1 MAKNIYDKLKRIEA
15 ESNNIDVSRYRPMR
29 ATQDRIVREFN
40 KGRSFS
46 FHKWAPLTKYSN
58 DDFKQD
64 FVTYNN
70 ALLACKMSHESS
82 EPPKLIYDHSGMVI
96 GVDSNEWEFVF
107 ASSIQYNTFYFDS
120 IEEELFGEG
129 IRFRADDNKMYTTS
143 EAITMEPITVNIDLG
158 TEFPKGAVIPA
169 GTSVHRILNAV
180 FTSNRLGRSDGISIY
195 TNSMLN
201 AMDEDERPETFISIR
216 DDSDLFETKDDKTY
230 VDILF
235 SAIRSLQAEVAKM
248 RNAFK
253 YGMYS
258 YSGNNTAL
266 SEIVDNDVKE
276 KDALWSVDEADLSE
290 ITAYNIDFEGTVFPF
305 NPSSNVDISTPGV
318 VRFNGEAEW
327 TDYMNELSELEDAK
341 LYLYMTSNDTDI
353 TVNLKSH
360 HSENQLVI
368 KLDDV
373 VDKLVQK
380 YNVILLI
387 SRKHKFLDD
396 SDYSGF
402 NYIWVSVTNYENG
415 RVLAEGFYN
424 SDTQRLVKNQYL
436 VNDRYYID
444 SVKFTDL
451 SLYKFNLYA
460 KYQDL
465 TQEVVPSIPNDTD
478 YKYKVAHITIR
489 SVDNFETLEKIQS
502 QLPNNELIWEEAS
515 RKLWI
520 KSKDSLVAIGGNSSN
535 PETNTGM
542 TQTEIIEMLQQMGI
556 VYLDEN
562 NVLQLSSIGDATF
575 VNSDTGK
582 AFKFEVNSEG
592 DLVGNEVPDTSLAER
607 IEAVS
612 GTNPISTEDGFR
624 GFISRLLCA
633 EAGKSATTA
642 TSDVGLLSDRVK
654 IGAVYCPLETD
665 TKFGCS
671 HGFIEL
677 ENTSDS
683 DIQLEGVYLHYLHPT
698 ATSDGVVEHL
708 PLKGVLKAGNTYL
721 IRCKKY
727 ADPET
732 NADVVINV
740 DSFDQEWYID
750 GELLDLSND
759 GTSAYGFAL
768 TYGNSDGGQPISA
781 TTNFVSDK
789 NPANDKQRYFWK
801 WYYIDSLI
809 LNKYYGDSTAYWGIN
824 ANQTAVP
831 SNCIIKNTF
840 ELDPAKQAFQA
851 LTTMDSSRRRT
862 EKAGNDIQTLSLD
875 APEIS
880 FPNSPQTYPV
890 ERFTPKSSKQKK
902 NVSTDKTKL
911 DMEKPNAVSCSF
923 GINSSTT
930 RCFNWVSAGSFDEY
944 VFLKN
949 GDGTWTSFESY
960 KTRIGDAT
968 QSESFPRRKE
978 FSEITNNT
986 AYARINGI
994 FPGCNARYTSH
1005 KCILDVVPSAVSEKT
1020 TYTYIVGR
1028 KTKSGAPDFNHC
1040 SKEQTFTLYPESYV
1054 PRIYQTSDQQG
1065 FHWIEYQVWSAAAI
1079 ALNNKIEDD
1088 CSKENIIPILINTG
1102 DATQNGTRV
1111 NEWLDYFN
1119 GGDCLFNHLEQMDV
1133 VGNNDLCGA
1142 NPEILGTGDDIGKSN
1157 SFYFHVFH
1165 CYDIDEG
1172 AEGKMIPIIQTDAG
1186 DYKYIPSL
1194 YYFNLPQKIRIVMV
1208 NSEITIKNCET
1219 WFNKWHNDKPVNI
1232 YTGWTVNKGDC
1243 EFRSDFTT
1251 IYTMIYH
1258 MLNDNSYKKIVAC
1271 HEMPFTVI
1279 TTDNLLVE
1287 SKSGEKS
1294 RSLSGT
1300 SLVGSHMN
1308 QMSADDKVG
1317 IYWFSRLLE
1326 HFGVQL
1332 CLGGHKHTYA
1342 STFPVRENYL
1352 YKDSGGNTLS
1362 SKNGKMP
1369 MEETLANE
1377 QNVIWIDSDN
1387 RNLSKFPLIGSE
1399 INEITIEP
1407 SANYIRPFEVVD
1419 GLTGGVTYF
1428 MCQATGYKLTSN
1440 KELPSNYQEFSNL
1453 IPETNGSKADT
1464 NQQYPMFAIVK
1475 LTETGC
1481 SISLARVHN
1490 IFNDK
1495 YKFTQLL
1502 YSKNTPHLKYIS
1514 KISGSRFG
1522 NWDNS
1527 NETNI
1532 INISWN

>member
-1 MAKNIYDKLKRIEA
+1 MQNKVKLTPCSPINVNNPIGLKPRN
-15 ESNNIDVSRYRPMR
+15 ESYI
-29 ATQDRIVREFN
+29 REFN
-40 KGRSFS
+40 KGKSFEYTD
-46 FHKWAPLTKYSN
+46 KWKTQTTYTN
-58 DDFKQD
+58 DAIKQD
-64 FVTYNN
+64 FVTYDNV
-70 ALLACKMSHESS
+70 LLACKTNHVSS
-82 EPPKLIYDHSGMVI
+82 DPPKLIYDDGGKPI
-96 GVDSNEWEFVF
+96 GVEGEQWSFVLAQSTSYYKYYIDGDTSHNLNLGIPIYDAEEFSKVDPENPPDKYIMIPSESDIVNSEANYLDVLF
-107 ASSIQYNTFYFDS
+107 SSI
-120 IEEELFGEG
+120 
-129 IRFRADDNKMYTTS
+129 RK
-143 EAITMEPITVNIDLG
+143 
-158 TEFPKGAVIPA
+158 
-169 GTSVHRILNAV
+169 
-180 FTSNRLGRSDGISIY
+180 
-195 TNSMLN
+195 
-201 AMDEDERPETFISIR
+201 
-216 DDSDLFETKDDKTY
+216 
-230 VDILF
+230 
-235 SAIRSLQAEVAKM
+235 LQAEVARLK
-248 RNAFK
+248 NSFQ
-253 YGMYS
+253 YGIYS
-258 YSGNNTAL
+258 YTGTHTAM
-266 SEIVDNDVKE
+266 SNSIYNDTE
-276 KDALWSVDEADLSE
+276 EDEPLWAVDESDLSLLAE
-290 ITAYNIDFEGTVFPF
+290 SSMDFGTQLFPF
-305 NPSSNVDISTPGV
+305 DNQ
-318 VRFNGEAEW
+318 NGGSYEVNDNYINITSYTYW
-327 TDYMNELSELEDAK
+327 EDRGEIANCHDPK
-341 LYLYMTSNDTDI
+341 LYLYTTSSKLSLKYILHSN
-353 TVNLKSH
+353 NLP
-360 HSENQLVI
+360 EIIVDNLDVLVPYE
-368 KLDDV
+368 V
-373 VDKLVQK
+373 ER
-380 YNVILLI
+380 YNVLCIL
-387 SRKHKFLDD
+387 SRKMQLEGDNKESGYNYMWLSIGDYFTGNILCEGYLDPSNNTLSTKPVD
-396 SDYSGF
+396 FGAYVF
-402 NYIWVSVTNYENG
+402 NKVE
-415 RVLAEGFYN
+415 L
-424 SDTQRLVKNQYL
+424 
-436 VNDRYYID
+436 NDM
-444 SVKFTDL
+444 T
-451 SLYKFNLYA
+451 LYKFSMYS
-460 KYQDL
+460 KYQDFGR
-465 TQEVVPSIPNDTD
+465 EVIPNTPSDD
-478 YKYKVAHITIR
+478 NYKYRVAHLTIR
-489 SVDNFETLEKIQS
+489 SVKNNNELKTIES

-633 EAGKSATTA
+633 EAGKSAITA
-642 TSDVGLLSDRVK
+642 TSDVGSLSDRVK
-654 IGAVYCPLETD
+654 IGAVYCPLKTD

-677 ENTSDS
+677 ENTSNS

-698 ATSDGVVEHL
+698 ATADDVVEHL

-727 ADPET
+727 ADPEA

-759 GTSAYGFAL
+759 GTSAYAFAL

-789 NPANDKQRYFWK
+789 NPTNDKQRYFWK

-824 ANQTAVP
+824 AKQTVVP

-851 LTTMDSSRRRT
+851 LTSMDSSRRRT
-862 EKAGNDIQTLSLD
+862 EKVGTDIQTLSLD

-880 FPNSPQTYPV
+880 FPNSPQTYPI
-890 ERFTPKSSKQKK
+890 ERFAPKSSKQKK

-930 RCFNWVSAGSFDEY
+930 RCFNWISAGSFDEY

-949 GDGTWTSFESY
+949 SDGTWTSFESY
-960 KTRIGDAT
+960 KTRTGEAT
-968 QSESFPRRKE
+968 QSKSFPSRKE
-978 FSEITNNT
+978 FSERTNNT
-986 AYARINGI
+986 AYARISGI

-1005 KCILDVVPSAVSEKT
+1005 KCILDVVGSAVSEKT

-1028 KTKSGAPDFNHC
+1028 KTKAGTPDFNHC
-1040 SKEQTFTLYPESYV
+1040 SQEQTFTLYPTSYV

-1065 FHWIEYQVWSAAAI
+1065 FHWVEYQVWSAAAI
-1079 ALNNKIEDD
+1079 ALNNKIEAD
-1088 CSKENIIPILINTG
+1088 CSKENIIPVLINTG

-1119 GGDCLFNHLEQMDV
+1119 GGNCLFNHLEQMDV

-1172 AEGKMIPIIQTDAG
+1172 TDGKMIPIIQTDDG

-1194 YYFNLPQKIRIVMV
+1194 YYFDLPQNIRMVMV

-1219 WFNKWHNDKPVNI
+1219 WFKKFHNDKPVNI

-1251 IYTMIYH
+1251 IYTMLYH
-1258 MLNDNSYKKIVAC
+1258 MLNKTSHKKIVAC

-1279 TTDNLLVE
+1279 TTENLMVE
-1287 SKSGEKS
+1287 NQAAEKS
-1294 RSLSGT
+1294 RSLNGT

-1399 INEITIEP
+1399 INQITITP
-1407 SANYIRPFEVVD
+1407 SANYIRPFEVID

-1453 IPETNGSKADT
+1453 IPETNGTSADT

-1490 IFNDK
+1490 IFNNK

-1502 YSKNTPHLKYIS
+1502 YSKDTPHLKYIS

-1522 NWDNS
+1522 NWDNY

>member
-1 MAKNIYDKLKRIEA
+1 MQNKVKLTPCSPINVNNPIGLKPRN
-15 ESNNIDVSRYRPMR
+15 ESYI
-29 ATQDRIVREFN
+29 REFN
-40 KGRSFS
+40 KGKSFEYTD
-46 FHKWAPLTKYSN
+46 KWKTQTTYTN
-58 DDFKQD
+58 DAIKQD
-64 FVTYNN
+64 FVTYDNV
-70 ALLACKMSHESS
+70 LLACKTNHVSS
-82 EPPKLIYDHSGMVI
+82 DPPKLIYDDGGKPI
-96 GVDSNEWEFVF
+96 GVEGEQWSFVLAQSTSYYKYYIDGDTSHNLNLGIPIYDAEEFSKVDPENPPDKYIMIPSESDIVNSETNYLDVLF
-107 ASSIQYNTFYFDS
+107 SSI
-120 IEEELFGEG
+120 
-129 IRFRADDNKMYTTS
+129 RK
-143 EAITMEPITVNIDLG
+143 
-158 TEFPKGAVIPA
+158 
-169 GTSVHRILNAV
+169 
-180 FTSNRLGRSDGISIY
+180 
-195 TNSMLN
+195 
-201 AMDEDERPETFISIR
+201 
-216 DDSDLFETKDDKTY
+216 
-230 VDILF
+230 
-235 SAIRSLQAEVAKM
+235 LQAEVARLK
-248 RNAFK
+248 NSFQ
-253 YGMYS
+253 YGIYS
-258 YSGNNTAL
+258 YTGTHTAM
-266 SEIVDNDVKE
+266 SNSIYNDTE
-276 KDALWSVDEADLSE
+276 EDEPLWAVDESDLSLLAE
-290 ITAYNIDFEGTVFPF
+290 SSMDFGTQLFPF
-305 NPSSNVDISTPGV
+305 DNQ
-318 VRFNGEAEW
+318 NGGSYEVNDNYINIANYTYW
-327 TDYMNELSELEDAK
+327 EDRGEIANCHDPK
-341 LYLYMTSNDTDI
+341 LYLYTTSSKLSLKYILHSN
-353 TVNLKSH
+353 NLP
-360 HSENQLVI
+360 EIIVDNLDVLVPYE
-368 KLDDV
+368 V
-373 VDKLVQK
+373 ER
-380 YNVILLI
+380 YNVLCVL
-387 SRKHKFLDD
+387 SRKMQLEGDNKESGYNYMWLSIGDYFTGNILCEGYLDPSNNTLSTKPVD
-396 SDYSGF
+396 FGTYVFNKVELSDM
-402 NYIWVSVTNYENG
+402 T
-415 RVLAEGFYN
+415 
-424 SDTQRLVKNQYL
+424 
-436 VNDRYYID
+436 
-444 SVKFTDL
+444 
-451 SLYKFNLYA
+451 LYKFSMYS
-460 KYQDL
+460 KYQDFGR
-465 TQEVVPSIPNDTD
+465 EVIPNTPSDD
-478 YKYKVAHITIR
+478 NYKYRVAHLTIR
-489 SVDNFETLEKIQS
+489 SVKNNNELKTIES

-654 IGAVYCPLETD
+654 IGAVYCPLKTD

-677 ENTSDS
+677 ENTSGS

-698 ATSDGVVEHL
+698 ATADDVVEHL

-727 ADPET
+727 ADPEV

-789 NPANDKQRYFWK
+789 NPTNDKQRYFWK

-824 ANQTAVP
+824 AKQTVVP

-851 LTTMDSSRRRT
+851 LTSMDSSRRRT
-862 EKAGNDIQTLSLD
+862 EKVGTDIQTLSLD
-875 APEIS
+875 APKIS
-880 FPNSPQTYPV
+880 FPNSPQTYPI
-890 ERFTPKSSKQKK
+890 ERFAPKSSKQKK

-930 RCFNWVSAGSFDEY
+930 RCFNWISAGSFDEY

-949 GDGTWTSFESY
+949 SDGTWTAFESY
-960 KTRIGDAT
+960 KTRTGEAT

-978 FSEITNNT
+978 FSERTNNT
-986 AYARINGI
+986 AYARISGI

-1005 KCILDVVPSAVSEKT
+1005 KCILDVVDSAVSAKT

-1028 KTKSGAPDFNHC
+1028 KTKAGTPDFNHC
-1040 SKEQTFTLYPESYV
+1040 SQEQTFTLYPTSYV

-1065 FHWIEYQVWSAAAI
+1065 FHWVEYQVWSAAAI
-1079 ALNNKIEDD
+1079 ALNNKIEAD
-1088 CSKENIIPILINTG
+1088 CEEEKNIIPVLINTG

-1119 GGDCLFNHLEQMDV
+1119 GGNCLFNHLEQMDV

-1142 NPEILGTGDDIGKSN
+1142 NPEILGTGDDVGKSN

-1172 AEGKMIPIIQTDAG
+1172 SEGKMIPIIQTDDG

-1194 YYFNLPQKIRIVMV
+1194 YYFDLPQNIRMVMV

-1219 WFNKWHNDKPVNI
+1219 WFKKFHNDKPVNI

-1251 IYTMIYH
+1251 IYTMLYH
-1258 MLNDNSYKKIVAC
+1258 MLNKASHKKIVAC

-1279 TTDNLLVE
+1279 TTENLMVE
-1287 SKSGEKS
+1287 NQAAEKS
-1294 RSLSGT
+1294 RSLNGT

-1399 INEITIEP
+1399 INQITITP

-1440 KELPSNYQEFSNL
+1440 KELPSNYQEFSSL

-1490 IFNDK
+1490 ILNDN

-1502 YSKNTPHLKYIS
+1502 YSKNDPHLKYIS
-1514 KISGSRFG
+1514 KISGSRYG